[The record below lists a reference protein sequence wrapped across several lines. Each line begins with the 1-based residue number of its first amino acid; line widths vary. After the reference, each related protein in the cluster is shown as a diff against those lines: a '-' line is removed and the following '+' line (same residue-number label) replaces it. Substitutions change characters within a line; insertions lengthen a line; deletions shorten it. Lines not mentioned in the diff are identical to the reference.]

1 MSCMQ
6 KKMLSVMPVGLSHL
20 IYMYMYFFCF
30 CFLIFFWFCFFLFF
44 VFFVFFILLW
54 WLITLS
60 QTRARFG
67 SSRYCAQLFLLL
79 LLLFLLF
86 LLRPVL
92 SWCRPPSSCCCG
104 VLMCCV
110 LQNVLVLDF
119 NKIHTFIGLLGSIYL
134 FFGLSM
140 DCKYVRMYVLYAIC
154 YKIGIG
160 IWNSRVWG
168 VKYLIGCLQQLTLW
182 SLYCCLL

>member
-1 MSCMQ
+1 M
-6 KKMLSVMPVGLSHL
+6 VFG
-20 IYMYMYFFCF
+20 
-30 CFLIFFWFCFFLFF
+30 FLLFF
-44 VFFVFFILLW
+44 ILYLLW
-54 WLITLS
+54 WLVTILLKGR
-60 QTRARFG
+60 TRARFG
-67 SSRYCAQLFLLL
+67 SSHYYAQLFFIFILL
-79 LLLFLLF
+79 LLLFLL
-86 LLRPVL
+86 LLCSCAPAAASCLDVVVRRPA
-92 SWCRPPSSCCCG
+92 SSS
-104 VLMCCV
+104 CCV

-119 NKIHTFIGLLGSIYL
+119 NKLHTFIGLLGSIYL